1 MDNEKVIG
9 LKKDNLS
16 SSKSL
21 PEIRDGVGSLV
32 VNQRE
37 RSDRVFLNR
46 SVSGNDP
53 PVYERLKLCK
63 RGHREAI
70 VARACGV
77 VFEGWPFWLWTI
89 RLAEWSEI
97 HITDTD
103 EVRLRQYHFSTWE
116 WVRSKLVI
124 MSGDE
129 SSCNPPSVVLWL
141 VSGTLK
147 FLRQLEGSRSTPMV
161 GWMSD
166 GGRRKPNIEDSVWNW
181 TSVAHI
187 KVGGVTKAV
196 GMFCTA
202 GLGSLVIPEDPIRRS
217 IGHIIKYSVRPTP
230 CNPSFGEPHYTVAD
244 HLSMH
249 KLHLPVVFSSGF
261 SRTGWGQRPLVAAEL
276 AHAFDLPSFIPWETG
291 MEDFMV
297 PLQMF
302 RVVLDGVVGMFDPDS
317 QAGAGQGRRKLRDSA
332 AEGSSVE
339 VVALPLDRVWIPQ
352 LQKWLPGSWTET
364 AIAHKAV
371 KSDNATVD
379 FHPWN
384 QRIMLVLPCR
394 QATIAIFEEFGLRRW
409 KRGLVSSFLTYL
421 RRQYGV
427 TWADPELRHATAA
440 LDIAASQPMLKRRK
454 VRVSALTSANEEGGG
469 SAGRAQ
475 SEPSIDYAELD
486 RDIIKGRLVL
496 QQLLQSKWWEWS
508 YGSALIFWRWNGE
521 EQRVAARDGMRSYIL
536 SSLPV
541 GRKRLKKMKLSQ
553 NVRALVED
561 KIEGMKRRYYLESVG
576 HVSNSLDYFA
586 VPKGD
591 EDIRVVFD
599 GTSCGLN
606 DTLWAPNFFLPSASS
621 AAMLLTFQTWMSD
634 MDFGEM
640 FHNFPMEEKLRRCS
654 GVEVETKS
662 CGGSRAVSMLR
673 WTRLFMGMRPS
684 PYNAV
689 RYYYWGEEFA
699 RGDPSLK
706 DNPMGYDSIR
716 LNLPGMSRYDPLK
729 PKVMKW
735 RSDLSV
741 VAGDVL
747 TFVDDVRIT
756 GFSKEN
762 CHKVHRHNAG
772 AWTGTIFKI
781 TPTVISKSVSQEKW
795 NKGKAMVKGLVAK
808 IEADSD
814 DRPVLDRK
822 QLEKE
827 TGFLNHLAM
836 TFDVVTPFLKG
847 FYLTMNSWRTQ
858 RDEGDWKMTDKRWKR
873 LLFAQFAND
882 EITETELDTALFGK
896 EESAAPHLVK
906 ASISLASDVGAL
918 AVIFAPTSVPVVGV
932 RSKHVITVVYG
943 FGDASGTGLGAT
955 FTCGSGLNFRI
966 GVWGS
971 KEDPESSNW
980 KEFTNVVE
988 SLEEEGREGNLDH
1001 SEVFM
1006 FTDNSTVESCVSR
1019 GSSTSPKLLE
1029 LVVRLQALSMRVGI
1043 KINVIHIAG
1052 TRMIAQGTDGVSR
1065 GFLGQG
1071 VMDGEAMSAFV
1082 PVHLSAVERSAQSLV
1097 PWIREWA
1104 GRDAVL
1110 LKEMGWFE
1118 EGHDIEGWICGGRRI
1133 FATCHFSQRKNICL
1147 GTRSNGGGGSVV

>member
-1 MDNEKVIG
+1 
-9 LKKDNLS
+9 
-16 SSKSL
+16 
-21 PEIRDGVGSLV
+21 
-32 VNQRE
+32 
-37 RSDRVFLNR
+37 
-46 SVSGNDP
+46 
-53 PVYERLKLCK
+53 
-63 RGHREAI
+63 
-70 VARACGV
+70 
-77 VFEGWPFWLWTI
+77 
-89 RLAEWSEI
+89 
-97 HITDTD
+97 
-103 EVRLRQYHFSTWE
+103 
-116 WVRSKLVI
+116 
-124 MSGDE
+124 
-129 SSCNPPSVVLWL
+129 
-141 VSGTLK
+141 
-147 FLRQLEGSRSTPMV
+147 
-161 GWMSD
+161 
-166 GGRRKPNIEDSVWNW
+166 
-181 TSVAHI
+181 
-187 KVGGVTKAV
+187 
-196 GMFCTA
+196 
-202 GLGSLVIPEDPIRRS
+202 
-217 IGHIIKYSVRPTP
+217 
-230 CNPSFGEPHYTVAD
+230 
-244 HLSMH
+244 
-249 KLHLPVVFSSGF
+249 
-261 SRTGWGQRPLVAAEL
+261 
-276 AHAFDLPSFIPWETG
+276 
-291 MEDFMV
+291 
-297 PLQMF
+297 
-302 RVVLDGVVGMFDPDS
+302 
-317 QAGAGQGRRKLRDSA
+317 
-332 AEGSSVE
+332 
-339 VVALPLDRVWIPQ
+339 
-352 LQKWLPGSWTET
+352 
-364 AIAHKAV
+364 
-371 KSDNATVD
+371 
-379 FHPWN
+379 
-384 QRIMLVLPCR
+384 MLVLPCR

-541 GRKRLKKMKLSQ
+541 GRKRLKKMVKPERQ
-553 NVRALVED
+553 
-561 KIEGMKRRYYLESVG
+561 SVG
-576 HVSNSLDYFA
+576 RGQDRGNEKALLSGVSRS
-586 VPKGD
+586 
-591 EDIRVVFD
+591 
-599 GTSCGLN
+599 S
-606 DTLWAPNFFLPSASS
+606 SS

-1019 GSSTSPKLLE
+1019 GSSTSPKLL
-1029 LVVRLQALSMRVGI
+1029 SWWFDC
-1043 KINVIHIAG
+1043 KP
-1052 TRMIAQGTDGVSR
+1052 SR
-1065 GFLGQG
+1065 
-1071 VMDGEAMSAFV
+1071 
-1082 PVHLSAVERSAQSLV
+1082 
-1097 PWIREWA
+1097 
-1104 GRDAVL
+1104 
-1110 LKEMGWFE
+1110 
-1118 EGHDIEGWICGGRRI
+1118 
-1133 FATCHFSQRKNICL
+1133 
-1147 GTRSNGGGGSVV
+1147 